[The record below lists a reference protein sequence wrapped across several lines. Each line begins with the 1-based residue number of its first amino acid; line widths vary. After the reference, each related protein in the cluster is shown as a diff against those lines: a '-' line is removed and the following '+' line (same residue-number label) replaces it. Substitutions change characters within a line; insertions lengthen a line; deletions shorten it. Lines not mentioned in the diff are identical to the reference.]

1 MIHPFELMKK
11 RVISFMPESAGQAE
25 RALMILSGL
34 SGLQVARI
42 AGSNTLEI
50 RYSLKDY
57 TLAGLE
63 HALEQEGFL
72 LDQSFLHRL
81 GRHLVYYC
89 EDTSRHNMEIRG
101 HITKKNEKE
110 VFVGVHA
117 AHMHPDLAGK
127 PPELR
132 EYE

>member
-1 MIHPFELMKK
+1 MINPFELMKK
-11 RVISFMPESAGQAE
+11 REIRFMPEPADQAKC
-25 RALMILSGL
+25 ALMILSGL
-34 SGLQVARI
+34 PDLKVIQTPVPHI
-42 AGSNTLEI
+42 LEI
-50 RYSLKDY
+50 HYNLCDY

-72 LDQSFLHRL
+72 LNHSFLHHI

-110 VFVGVHA
+110 VFIGVHEQ
-117 AHMHPDLAGK
+117 HVHPDLAGK

>member
-1 MIHPFELMKK
+1 MINPFELMKN
-11 RVISFMPESAGQAE
+11 RVLRFMSEPCDQVE

-34 SGLQVARI
+34 PGLQVVRTAEP
-42 AGSNTLEI
+42 NTLEI
-50 RYSLKDY
+50 HYSLMDY

-63 HALEQEGFL
+63 RALEREGFL
-72 LDQSFLHRL
+72 LAHDFFHHL

-89 EDTSRHNMEIRG
+89 EDTCRHNMEIRG

-110 VFVGVHA
+110 VFIGVHE
-117 AHMHPDLAGK
+117 AHVRPELAGK